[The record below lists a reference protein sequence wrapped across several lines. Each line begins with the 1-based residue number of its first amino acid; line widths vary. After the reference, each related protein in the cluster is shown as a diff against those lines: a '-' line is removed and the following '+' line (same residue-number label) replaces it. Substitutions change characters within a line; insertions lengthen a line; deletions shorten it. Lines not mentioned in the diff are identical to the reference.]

1 MIRNLSKF
9 PCGQRGQCGQA
20 LQADAI
26 AEVALSTSLVDL
38 CPHEQPCGQHIV
50 RTVDCT
56 RIDIAMIY
64 NRCPHCPR
72 CPHQKTA
79 TCQTHGNDSNCF
91 MGGVQWDFGNRS
103 NRVR

>member
-1 MIRNLSKF
+1 MNRNLSEF

-38 CPHEQPCGQHIV
+38 CPHEKPCGQHMV
-50 RTVDCT
+50 RTVDST
-56 RIDIAMIY
+56 RIDISVIY

-72 CPHQKTA
+72 CPHQKTSI
-79 TCQTHGNDSNCF
+79 CQTQRIDSHCF
-91 MGGVQWDFGNRS
+91 IGGVQWGYGS
-103 NRVR
+103 K